1 METYSGTATPLP
13 TMLATDDVTTEEL
26 LEQAVEDAE
35 DHDVDAVCVAST
47 SGETG
52 AKAAERFGDDLIV
65 VGHSYGFDEPN
76 EQELEDDHVE
86 AIEAAGGE
94 IFTGPMVFSNVGS
107 AIAEQN
113 GSSGNELVA
122 DVLRLFGQGTKVA
135 VECPLM
141 ACDAGLVDAG
151 DTVLSIAGTGDGAD
165 TALLVEAANSRDFF
179 ESRVLEVLA
188 KPAERENLIYW

>member
-1 METYSGTATPLP
+1 
-13 TMLATDDVTTEEL
+13 MLATDDVTTDEL
-26 LEQAVEDAE
+26 LDRAVEYAE
-35 DHDVDAVCVAST
+35 DDAVDAVCVAST

-52 AKAAERFGDDLIV
+52 AKAADRFGEDLV
-65 VGHSYGFDEPN
+65 VIGHSDGFDKPN
-76 EQELEDDHVE
+76 EQELEDEHVE

-94 IFTGPMVFSNVGS
+94 VFVGPMVFSNVGS
-107 AIAEQN
+107 AVAEQN
-113 GSSGNELVA
+113 GFSGNELVA

-141 ACDAGLVDAG
+141 ACDAGLLDAG
-151 DTVLSIAGTGDGAD
+151 DTVLSIAGTGAGAD

-179 ESRVLEVLA
+179 ETRILDVLA